1 MISTS
6 EHLLSENIRYTNT
19 VNLPSEMIE
28 FGKYTLKYEPPT
40 SGGIEATVDMS
51 ISSEASLSEMLE
63 FFTSFLKAS
72 GYYIDENKEL
82 VIDRKAPDFSDVP
95 DKWGFSNWDAGAF
108 SPTEYSGVVGGDFVI
123 AGAGLPGGMGDDIIS
138 FGSARPAQDVKT
150 DTSGSDV
157 ITFS

>member
-6 EHLLSENIRYTNT
+6 KHLLSENIRYTNT

-28 FGKYTLKYEPPT
+28 FGKYTLKYEPPA

-72 GYYIDENKEL
+72 GYYINENKEL
-82 VIDRKAPDFSDVP
+82 VFDRKAPDFSDIP
-95 DKWGFSNWDAGAF
+95 DKWWHTGGS
-108 SPTEYSGVVGGDFVI
+108 SG
-123 AGAGLPGGMGDDIIS
+123 
-138 FGSARPAQDVKT
+138 
-150 DTSGSDV
+150 V